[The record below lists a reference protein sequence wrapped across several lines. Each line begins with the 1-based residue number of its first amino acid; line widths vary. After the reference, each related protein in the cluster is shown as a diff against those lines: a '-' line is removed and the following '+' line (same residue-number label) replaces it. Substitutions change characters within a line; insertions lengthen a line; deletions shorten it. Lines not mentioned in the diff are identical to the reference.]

1 MKAVVL
7 KAFGGAENLVL
18 ADLPDPR
25 PRPGEVLVEV
35 EAAGV
40 GHVDVMSR
48 RGEFGGSFSPG
59 FVPGIEV
66 AGVVVGTGED
76 VDDAWVGRR
85 VHAML
90 DQTGGGYAE
99 LVTANVED
107 VVALPDQV
115 GAAEAVALGFNALTA
130 LTSLERAQVR
140 KADKVLV
147 RGAGGGVGLMA
158 TLLGVHLGAAVTAVT
173 SSALRGERLTALG
186 TSTVVNRLADAQ
198 AYEEYDIVIDPVGG
212 PEFDRFLEKLAPN
225 GRYVLCG
232 GVAGFPTPDFGSTLL
247 GRFTASPTLLM
258 LSLSSISRAELRAR
272 MEKLL
277 ELVAGKTVVSPID
290 ETFPLAAAAQAH
302 DKLESGAAFGKI
314 VLVP

>member
-7 KAFGGAENLVL
+7 KAFGGVENLVL

-35 EAAGV
+35 RAAGV

-48 RGEFGGSFSPG
+48 RGEFGGSPG
-59 FVPGIEV
+59 SVPGIEV
-66 AGVVVGTGED
+66 AGVVVAAGGD

-85 VHAML
+85 VYAML
-90 DQTGGGYAE
+90 DRTGGGYAE
-99 LVTANVED
+99 LVTADVEA

-115 GAAEAVALGFNALTA
+115 GEADAVALGFNALTA
-130 LTSLERAQVR
+130 LTSLERAEVR
-140 KADKVLV
+140 RADKALV
-147 RGAGGGVGLMA
+147 RGAGGGVGLTA
-158 TLLGVHLGAAVTAVT
+158 TLLGIHLGAAVTAVT
-173 SSALRGERLTALG
+173 GSARRGERLAALG
-186 TSTVVNRLADAQ
+186 ASTVVNRLADAQ
-198 AYEEYDIVIDPVGG
+198 AYEEYDIIIDPVGG

-232 GVAGFPTPDFGSTLL
+232 GVAGLPTPDFGSILL

-277 ELVAGKTVVSPID
+277 ELVADRTIASLID
-290 ETFPLAAAAQAH
+290 ETFPLAAAAHAH

>member
-18 ADLPDPR
+18 TDLPDPR

-35 EAAGV
+35 QAAGV

-48 RGEFGGSFSPG
+48 RGEFGGSPSPG
-59 FVPGIEV
+59 LVPGIEV

-90 DQTGGGYAE
+90 DRTGGGYAE
-99 LVTANVED
+99 LVAADVEA

-130 LTSLERAQVR
+130 WTSLERAGVR
-140 KADKVLV
+140 AADKALV

-158 TLLGVHLGAAVTAVT
+158 VLLGIHLGATVTAVT
-173 SSALRGERLTALG
+173 SSASRGERLAALG
-186 TSTVVNRLADAQ
+186 VPTVVNRLAVAQ
-198 AYEEYDIVIDPVGG
+198 AYEEHDIIIDPVGG

-232 GVAGFPTPDFGSTLL
+232 GAAGFPTPDFGSTLL

-277 ELVAGKTVVSPID
+277 ELVAGKTIASPVD
-290 ETFPLAAAAQAH
+290 GTFPLAAAAHAH
-302 DKLESGAAFGKI
+302 DRLESGAAFGKI